1 MPITSK
7 SRAKKVVA
15 RYPARQRSKPE
26 RFSNVQMSLTV
37 GKYHGS
43 KDTYVRKYV
52 QCENITDKNKNPDS
66 KLSGYASDN
75 GFVLG
80 DNEGLECDSEEED
93 EEEMEFDDDSEEEDE
108 ELDLYDSEEFDE

>member
-7 SRAKKVVA
+7 SRAKNVVA

-26 RFSNVQMSLTV
+26 RFSDVQMSLTV
-37 GKYHGS
+37 GIS
-43 KDTYVRKYV
+43 KDTYVRKYI
-52 QCENITDKNKNPDS
+52 QCENIIKNPDS
-66 KLSGYASDN
+66 KLSGYASDG

-93 EEEMEFDDDSEEEDE
+93 EEEIEFDDDSEEE
-108 ELDLYDSEEFDE
+108 EEFELED